1 MQEDRTVAAT
11 DQVVFDTLRS
21 AYRHIKRL
29 NQVAL
34 TAKDERRVAE
44 LRMLAAERVNGQL
57 RAEVARLERWMRML
71 DEKLAEAGQ
80 SRDRLVEE
88 AAHLRAS
95 DRQRAARVLEL
106 ESRIATLRQSLREAR
121 RPWWKRLF
129 APQRK

>member
-1 MQEDRTVAAT
+1 MQEDHTVAAT
-11 DQVVFDTLRS
+11 DQVVLDTLRS
-21 AYRHIKRL
+21 AYRHIERL

-57 RAEVARLERWMRML
+57 RAEVARLERWVRML
-71 DEKLAEAGQ
+71 DERLAEAGQ

-88 AAHLRAS
+88 VAHLRVS

-121 RPWWKRLF
+121 RPWWTRLF
-129 APQRK
+129 APQRG